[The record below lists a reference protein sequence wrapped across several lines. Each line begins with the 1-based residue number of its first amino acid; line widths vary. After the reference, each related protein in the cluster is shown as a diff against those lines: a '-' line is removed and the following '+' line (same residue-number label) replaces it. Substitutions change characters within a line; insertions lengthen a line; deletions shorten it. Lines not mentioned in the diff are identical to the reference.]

1 MRYPAPLPEGGT
13 IGFLAPSFGCAVD
26 PYKTSFLHALDRFR
40 DMGYRVRLG
49 PNCFRSD
56 GYGISSTPQ
65 NCAEELNG
73 SFTDPDSCVL
83 LSCGGGEMMCEIL
96 PYIDFPRIAASEPK
110 WYMGYSD
117 NTNFTFLSA
126 TLADTAAIYG
136 PCASSFGMEP
146 WDQSLQDA
154 FDLLRGEKTVFHEYP
169 LWQKDSLRDEEHPL
183 EPYHLTERARIKKYL
198 PDGPS
203 RRKIRLEGRLMGGC
217 LDCLVNFVGTRFD
230 AVASFNRRYGED
242 GILWYLEACDL
253 NVIGIRRAI
262 WQLKEAGWFDRC
274 AGFLIGRPL
283 HYGEKIMGMNQYE
296 AVLYHLRSFGV
307 PVLMDLPIGHLPPM
321 MPIVNGAYARVECS
335 GSRLSV
341 AYDFS
346 R

>member
-13 IGFLAPSFGCAVD
+13 IGFLAPSFGCAAE

-40 DMGYRVRLG
+40 AMGYQVRLG

-56 GYGISSTPQ
+56 GYGISSAPQ
-65 NCAEELNG
+65 NCAEELND
-73 SFTDPDSCVL
+73 SFSDPDSGAL

-96 PYIDFPRIAASEPK
+96 PHVDFARIAAAPAK

-117 NTNFTFLSA
+117 NTNYIFLSA

-136 PCASSFGMEP
+136 PCAPSFGMEP
-146 WDQSLQDA
+146 WDESLQDA
-154 FDLLRGEKTVFHEYP
+154 FDLLRGKKTVFHEYP

-198 PDGPS
+198 PDGS
-203 RRKIRLEGRLMGGC
+203 ARRKIRMEGRLLGGC

-230 AVASFNRRYGED
+230 AVAAFNRRYGED

-253 NVIGIRRAI
+253 NVISIRRAV

-283 HYGEKIMGMNQYE
+283 HFGEKIMGMDQYE

-321 MPIVNGAYARVECS
+321 MPIVNGAYARIECY